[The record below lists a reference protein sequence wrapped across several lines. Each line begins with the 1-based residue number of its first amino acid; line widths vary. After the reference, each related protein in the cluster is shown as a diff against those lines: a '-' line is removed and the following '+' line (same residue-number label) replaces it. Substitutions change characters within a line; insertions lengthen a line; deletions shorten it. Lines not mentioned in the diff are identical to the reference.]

1 MGLLIQLINQWNTF
15 ILSLCITFRFYPM
28 AVTLMGWYLPAWYL
42 MDKVGVNLLTLI
54 FVDTLILSAMD
65 LTLDSD
71 KENK

>member
-1 MGLLIQLINQWNTF
+1 
-15 ILSLCITFRFYPM
+15 M

-42 MDKVGVNLLTLI
+42 MDKVGVNLITLI